1 MIKKLASHIGQY
13 KKDTILTPIYVAG
26 EAVIEVIIP
35 YIMSLVINKGI
46 GNDGNSNLRFV
57 FIYGGLMVLMSVISL
72 FFGAMSG
79 KHCAIASAGF
89 ATNLRNALFNKVQ
102 DFSFANTDKFSTAS
116 LITRLTT
123 DVTNVQQSF
132 MMLIRMF
139 VRAPIMLITAMIMA
153 FRLNSQI
160 AIVFVVAIPVLI
172 IPLAI
177 IFKSVY
183 PRFRVMFKKY
193 DKMNSDI
200 QENLIGARVVKSFVR
215 EDYEIEKMKKS
226 SEDIRRTMIGAEKIL
241 LLNNPLM
248 MLAMYGTIIAIVWLS
263 GKQIVFGSMDTGDL
277 SSLIAYV
284 MQILM
289 SLMMISM
296 VFVMVVMSRASAA
309 RICEVL
315 DEKLDITDENI
326 TPGLK
331 VENGEIIFRN
341 VEFNYG
347 KKEDEEENKVL
358 SGINLTIKSGET
370 IGIIGGTGSSKTS
383 LVQLIPR
390 LYDVESGEVIV
401 SGHNVKEYPLKELRD
416 SVAMVL
422 QKNVLF
428 SGTIMEN
435 LRWGDENATAEEIE
449 DACKSAQAHDFITS
463 FPNGY
468 NTDLG
473 QGGVN
478 VSGGQK
484 QRLCIARALLK
495 KPKIMI
501 LDDSTS
507 AVDSATDANIRAA
520 FKNKIADT
528 TLIIIAQRIN
538 SVMDSDKIIVMDNG
552 RINAVGTHDE
562 LLANNEIYREVFT
575 SQQKGSEA

>member
-1 MIKKLASHIGQY
+1 
-13 KKDTILTPIYVAG
+13 
-26 EAVIEVIIP
+26 
-35 YIMSLVINKGI
+35 
-46 GNDGNSNLRFV
+46 
-57 FIYGGLMVLMSVISL
+57 
-72 FFGAMSG
+72 
-79 KHCAIASAGF
+79 
-89 ATNLRNALFNKVQ
+89 
-102 DFSFANTDKFSTAS
+102 
-116 LITRLTT
+116 
-123 DVTNVQQSF
+123 
-132 MMLIRMF
+132 
-139 VRAPIMLITAMIMA
+139 
-153 FRLNSQI
+153 
-160 AIVFVVAIPVLI
+160 
-172 IPLAI
+172 
-177 IFKSVY
+177 
-183 PRFRVMFKKY
+183 
-193 DKMNSDI
+193 
-200 QENLIGARVVKSFVR
+200 
-215 EDYEIEKMKKS
+215 
-226 SEDIRRTMIGAEKIL
+226 
-241 LLNNPLM
+241 
-248 MLAMYGTIIAIVWLS
+248 
-263 GKQIVFGSMDTGDL
+263 
-277 SSLIAYV
+277 
-284 MQILM
+284 
-289 SLMMISM
+289 
-296 VFVMVVMSRASAA
+296 
-309 RICEVL
+309 
-315 DEKLDITDENI
+315 
-326 TPGLK
+326 
-331 VENGEIIFRN
+331 
-341 VEFNYG
+341 
-347 KKEDEEENKVL
+347 
-358 SGINLTIKSGET
+358 
-370 IGIIGGTGSSKTS
+370 
-383 LVQLIPR
+383 
-390 LYDVESGEVIV
+390 
-401 SGHNVKEYPLKELRD
+401 
-416 SVAMVL
+416 MVL